1 MPAKK
6 TKARTIPTR
15 TTQQPPVFA
24 TGADAMRAVL
34 IVSLLFNAFVF
45 CLWLALQFTSKY
57 DSALAD
63 LFFNR

>member
-6 TKARTIPTR
+6 TKARTKPTR
-15 TTQQPPVFA
+15 ASQQLPVFT
-24 TGADAMRAVL
+24 TGTDAMRAVL
-34 IVSLLFNAFVF
+34 IVSLLLNAFIF

-57 DSALAD
+57 DSALAE